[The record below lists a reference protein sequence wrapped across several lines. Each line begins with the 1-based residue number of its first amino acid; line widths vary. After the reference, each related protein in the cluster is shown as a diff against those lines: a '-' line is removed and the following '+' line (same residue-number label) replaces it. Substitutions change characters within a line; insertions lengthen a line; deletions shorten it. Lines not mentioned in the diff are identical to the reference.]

1 MAQNTQDAP
10 PQISRAERD
19 RGVARTGQ
27 ERQADQS
34 VVENAVQPAIPPLL
48 VSAKAMR

>member
-10 PQISRAERD
+10 PQASRAQRD
-19 RGVARTGQ
+19 HGVARTGQ
-27 ERQADQS
+27 ERQANQS
-34 VVENAVQPAIPPLL
+34 VVENAVHPAILPLL